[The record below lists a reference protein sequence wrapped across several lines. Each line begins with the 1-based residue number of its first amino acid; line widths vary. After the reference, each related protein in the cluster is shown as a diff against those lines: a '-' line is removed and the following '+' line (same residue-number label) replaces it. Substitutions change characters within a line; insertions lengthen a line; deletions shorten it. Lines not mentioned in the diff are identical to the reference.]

1 MIKKIVRL
9 VGLTL
14 IVAIAL
20 AAAMIPESRLA
31 LSADRERF
39 PAALTVRTEEGVTSF
54 LSYDKT
60 LLKAIDAAGIVI
72 GDNDRLSLPEE
83 TVLEPGGLYDVTIHS
98 MDSVSLTWSGY
109 SLETVGLF
117 NSLDDLLNRS
127 GFSHLKPEGG
137 ILSGN
142 DPDTSGVGDGG
153 YVLNYIE
160 VEKKLI
166 RQPEEISFG
175 SVTLDD
181 PTLYVGKTA
190 VKVSG
195 KTGIRDLI
203 YEETYENGIFVSS
216 VQIGSEVV
224 REPVQEVILKGTKP
238 RPTYAPINYRNLGS
252 TVRSSLN
259 KIKDYL
265 NPQGGNKSYQS
276 FSDNGNGTITVDGRT
291 FRYSSVKKRT
301 LTMYDGLECCL
312 QGGCHTPAINHKTFS
327 GVPAQRGLV
336 ATFGVKVNGRYTG
349 TVLPMGT
356 ILFVEGYGLG
366 VVADIHGVSRNPDLV
381 DLCFDPGDCR
391 NGVATIGKQV
401 RRVYILK
408 MN

>member
-153 YVLNYIE
+153 YVLSYIE
-160 VEKKLI
+160 VEKINSSAGGDSL
-166 RQPEEISFG
+166 R

-224 REPVQEVILKGTKP
+224 REPVQEVILKDQAQT
-238 RPTYAPINYRNLGS
+238 NLCA
-252 TVRSSLN
+252 N
-259 KIKDYL
+259 
-265 NPQGGNKSYQS
+265 
-276 FSDNGNGTITVDGRT
+276 
-291 FRYSSVKKRT
+291 
-301 LTMYDGLECCL
+301 
-312 QGGCHTPAINHKTFS
+312 
-327 GVPAQRGLV
+327 
-336 ATFGVKVNGRYTG
+336 
-349 TVLPMGT
+349 
-356 ILFVEGYGLG
+356 
-366 VVADIHGVSRNPDLV
+366 
-381 DLCFDPGDCR
+381 
-391 NGVATIGKQV
+391 
-401 RRVYILK
+401 
-408 MN
+408 